1 MDNSETIRR
10 IVMDCVLD
18 LGFNFFEASNGKDG
32 LERIKE
38 LPDLGLVIFNLN

>member
-1 MDNSETIRR
+1 MTNILCMDNSETIRR

-32 LERIKE
+32 LERR
-38 LPDLGLVIFNLN
+38 LGRPLFRF